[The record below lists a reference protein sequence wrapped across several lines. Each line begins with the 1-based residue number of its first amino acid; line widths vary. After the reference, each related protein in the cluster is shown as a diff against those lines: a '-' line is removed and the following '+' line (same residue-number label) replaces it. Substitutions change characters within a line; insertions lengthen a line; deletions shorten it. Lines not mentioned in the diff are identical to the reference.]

1 MIDKIFPKIHL
12 EGYKFLAISI
22 FATILLYLFSTFLG
36 LIGFILTIWVYYFFR
51 DPERVSINDDN
62 FLTSPADGEV
72 LMVHETNGPKE
83 LGLENK
89 RFNKISIFMNV
100 FDCHVNRS
108 PCKGKVEEIFYKPGK
123 FFNAS
128 LDKASEENE
137 RNYYKIIN
145 SNGENIIV
153 VQIAGLIARRI
164 VSDTVKDQE
173 LKQGERI
180 GMIRFGSRA
189 DIYYENYN
197 PLVKVGQKT
206 IAGETLFKVCYP
218 KSFKNSNRFGVST
231 LLIMVK
237 RGHEVDLEYSKKN
250 IINKMNSFFGYFVVE
265 KLKFT
270 SFDDEN
276 ILFKKNYLQKN
287 VTNKR
292 YHKKVNDVKNEKIR
306 KSLMELTK
314 VFKKK

>member
-108 PCKGKVEEIFYKPGK
+108 PCKGKIEEIFYKPGK

-145 SNGENIIV
+145 SYGENIVV

-206 IAGETLFKVCYP
+206 IAGETL
-218 KSFKNSNRFGVST
+218 
-231 LLIMVK
+231 LAK
-237 RGHEVDLEYSKKN
+237 R
-250 IINKMNSFFGYFVVE
+250 
-265 KLKFT
+265 
-270 SFDDEN
+270 
-276 ILFKKNYLQKN
+276 
-287 VTNKR
+287 
-292 YHKKVNDVKNEKIR
+292 
-306 KSLMELTK
+306 
-314 VFKKK
+314 